1 MEVGQLGHIDLAEL
15 VAEERIKTAASLK
28 VRVEALQEK
37 VVEDLVG
44 KGWGEG
50 SYIHQDPSHHAWGI
64 GAESSQGEGCS
75 YRQSDLAN
83 PRYAGGKE
91 EEAL

>member
-50 SYIHQDPSHHAWGI
+50 S
-64 GAESSQGEGCS
+64 
-75 YRQSDLAN
+75 
-83 PRYAGGKE
+83 
-91 EEAL
+91 